1 MWLAVAVAAVGAGLN
16 VFSSIRQNNTL
27 KSTGSNAVAQA
38 QAETELGVLKSDAA
52 YLGGLAQSIDAT
64 DEANQKRA
72 TIEANKKKLRTVGIV
87 GGIALLGILAV
98 VAVTRRQS

>member
-1 MWLAVAVAAVGAGLN
+1 MWIAVAVAAIGAGLN

-52 YLGGLAQSIDAT
+52 YLGGLAQNIDAIN
-64 DEANQKRA
+64 EANQKRA
-72 TIEANKKKLRTVGIV
+72 KIEANQKKLRTVGIV
-87 GGIALLGILAV
+87 GVIILLSILAV
-98 VAVTRRQS
+98 IAVKRRIS